1 MRILSLSEASS
12 LLAYFPKTRLSY
24 EISIHKKDETY
35 NNECFIIPKGKR
47 CLAWAT
53 EWNRQKIIA
62 IIEIAPSLHH
72 GAAKRNTKH
81 NTYDTRSNQR
91 ADSNSY
97 FHQFT
102 SQHGW
107 TPGQVLLYDACF
119 HSSLSYGTL
128 FGGAIFKIHKNNTPC
143 FCIQHIYWYKGNPVS
158 TLRFDDYTRLS
169 AQIFLDKDIIQI
181 SYTSN
186 SIIFGLP
193 VMCDNENA
201 AEHIIQSLPYPV
213 YSIQFRSNHDV
224 SIARVHQKV
233 IQNNGQRPSSV
244 AASVGVG
251 VEASA
256 SVSACITSN
265 DAALKYTTPTSRD
278 ISIEEIVSE
287 DKILFVKPNDEML
300 TNIQAV
306 FIVRPNIQNDIYE
319 LFVTSTTR
327 SRSSSEHIFHSLAHI
342 PNYKTSVMMNS
353 LFRKIKE
360 NDRLDSMEESDEDEE
375 FENTDPGKFVISFKT
390 QYVMICRLNKKFCK
404 WVPISIAAS
413 SAAIVTDIQAKQH
426 EVRYLSKKWNGSK

>member
-72 GAAKRNTKH
+72 GPTKRNTKY
-81 NTYDTRSNQR
+81 NTYDSRSNNR
-91 ADSNSY
+91 ADPNNH

-102 SQHGW
+102 TQHGW

-128 FGGAIFKIHKNNTPC
+128 FGGAIFKTHKNNTQISC

-181 SYTSN
+181 SYTSS

-201 AEHIIQSLPYPV
+201 AEHIIQTLPYPV
-213 YSIQFRSNHDV
+213 YSIQFRSNHDI

-233 IQNNGQRPSSV
+233 IQNNVQRPSATS
-244 AASVGVG
+244 
-251 VEASA
+251 
-256 SVSACITSN
+256 CITS
-265 DAALKYTTPTSRD
+265 DATLKYTTPISKD
-278 ISIEEIVSE
+278 ISIEENISE

-327 SRSSSEHIFHSLAHI
+327 TRSSSEYIFHSFAHI
-342 PNYKTSVMMNS
+342 PNYKTSVMMNN

-390 QYVMICRLNKKFCK
+390 EYVMICRLNKKFCK

-413 SAAIVTDIQAKQH
+413 SATIVTDIQVKQH
-426 EVRYLSKKWNGSK
+426 EVRYLSKKWNGPK